1 MRVLPSVSLLH
12 KAAILIC
19 LISVMALPSWSP
31 KLVSELVTS
40 KGVVFLPRCLCV
52 YMCAHACKYSICVC
66 VCMCVMS
73 CSCLC
78 RTVFPTHRGTATHNC
93 GTHREPFT
101 ILAQTHTPKIVPQ
114 TDKLI
119 TQTCNFGTYRG
130 RYPLT
135 IMVHRKGGGGG
146 ERQREGQTET
156 KETHCW
162 YIQTSIILLQRSS
175 HSQFWQWVSLHHGLS
190 QCPPVRAM
198 DWSGTALMLHVSWN
212 RV

>member
-1 MRVLPSVSLLH
+1 MARGQCRIHETAKACHFIIDDMTACESCLLFLCCT
-12 KAAILIC
+12 KLQFSC

-66 VCMCVMS
+66 VCMCVMC

-78 RTVFPTHRGTATHNC
+78 RTVFPTHSGTATHNC

-119 TQTCNFGTYRG
+119 TQTRNFGTYRG

-146 ERQREGQTET
+146 ERQREGQRQKRRT
-156 KETHCW
+156 
-162 YIQTSIILLQRSS
+162 
-175 HSQFWQWVSLHHGLS
+175 V
-190 QCPPVRAM
+190 
-198 DWSGTALMLHVSWN
+198 GTYKHL
-212 RV
+212 